1 MAAKRSEAHVLVGVC
16 GASGLIY
23 ARLAL
28 DHLVAAPGVR
38 VHVVASRAAFA
49 VADAEGGRADLDAS
63 LARAHH
69 NYSPDRLDACVA
81 SGSFPLAGMVIAP
94 CSLHTAMALAAGLAD
109 DLLLRAGQ
117 VCLKERRPL
126 VLLLRETPLAAHHLR
141 HLAELSEAGAV
152 VMPAAPGFYHRP
164 GTLDQLADPLVL
176 RALSFL
182 RLPQL
187 PLPPA
192 WGAEPGPID

>member
-1 MAAKRSEAHVLVGVC
+1 METKKSEPHVLVGVC

-23 ARLAL
+23 ARRTLEHLLAS
-28 DHLVAAPGVR
+28 PGVR
-38 VHVVASRAAFA
+38 VHVVASPAAFA
-49 VADAEGGRADLDAS
+49 VADAEGGREDFVAMLS
-63 LARAHH
+63 RAHH
-69 NYSPDRLDACVA
+69 QHPPDRLDACVA
-81 SGSFPLAGMVIAP
+81 SGSFPLAGMVVAP

-126 VLLLRETPLAAHHLR
+126 ILLLRETPLAAHHLR
-141 HLAELSEAGAV
+141 HLAELSEAGAI

-164 GTLDQLADPLVL
+164 ATIEQLADPLVL

-187 PLPPA
+187 PRPPA
-192 WGAEPGPID
+192 WAPDPGSFD